1 MIRKLWIGGMV
12 LALSLVSVAVAA
24 AEQATPRQFDLP
36 IKVLYNARQVVFP
49 DARPKMDGNRILV
62 PVRFVAETLGANV
75 DFRDKLV
82 TIRQEGK
89 VIELPI
95 GSDVVKVNGQPIT
108 LDTKAVAEK
117 GRTYVPL
124 RFVSEALGQTVEWD
138 SVARFVWIGH
148 KNVPT
153 LEEVTEKQDLEPYL
167 HYFTGKRAEGVLEID
182 DYRSPDVGKQH
193 TTVRMIKETDW
204 PLVIADATIARID
217 RVVIDGKEYF
227 RMVSTRKGIIGT
239 PFYLLQTGQ
248 PLKLRGEHTYM
259 REYAGE
265 WRVFYN
271 QVIDS
276 QDEWMLG
283 IKDYKKLKLKDVEYI
298 GLLSRSDSVML
309 MENYFT

>member
-1 MIRKLWIGGMV
+1 MV

-49 DARPKMDGNRILV
+49 DALPKIENNRVLV
-62 PVRFVAETLGANV
+62 PIRFVAETLGAEV
-75 DFRDKLV
+75 DYANKLV

-95 GSDVVKVNGQPIT
+95 GSNVTKVNGQPIT
-108 LDTKAVAEK
+108 LDTKAVVEK

-153 LEEVTEKQDLEPYL
+153 LEEATEKQDLEPYL
-167 HYFTGKRAEGVLEID
+167 HYFTGKRAEFALEIG
-182 DYRSPDVGKQH
+182 DYRNPDVGKQH

-204 PLVIADATIARID
+204 PLVIADVTIARID

-227 RMVSTRKGIIGT
+227 RTVSNQKGMLGM

-248 PLKLRGEHTYM
+248 PLKLRSENSYM

-265 WRVFYN
+265 WRAFYN
-271 QVIDS
+271 AVISPTDVTNF
-276 QDEWMLG
+276 D
-283 IKDYKKLKLKDVEYI
+283 IKDYSKLKLKDVEYI

>member
-36 IKVLYNARQVVFP
+36 IKVLYNARQVAFP

-95 GSDVVKVNGQPIT
+95 GSDVAKVNGQPIT

-153 LEEVTEKQDLEPYL
+153 LEEVTEKEDLEPYL
-167 HYFTGKRAEGVLEID
+167 HYFTGVKAEGVLKIW
-182 DYRSPDVGKQH
+182 DYLSPDFGKLH
-193 TTVRMIKETDW
+193 KTVRIIKEKDW
-204 PLVIADATIARID
+204 PLIIAGTTINRID

-227 RMVSTRKGIIGT
+227 RTVSTKKGLLGT
-239 PFYLLQTGQ
+239 SFYLLQTDQ
-248 PLKLRGEHTYM
+248 PLKLRGEDIHM
-259 REYAGE
+259 REFISDF
-265 WRVFYN
+265 RVFYN
-271 QVIDS
+271 SVTHS
-276 QDEWMLG
+276 SDEQFFG
-283 IKDYKKLKLKDVEYI
+283 IKDYKKLKLKDAEYI
-298 GLLSRSDSVML
+298 GINTQSDSVIL
-309 MENYFT
+309 MENYFK

>member
-1 MIRKLWIGGMV
+1 MIKKLLIVGIV
-12 LALSLVSVAVAA
+12 SVLSLVSVGVAEA
-24 AEQATPRQFDLP
+24 DQPAPRQFDLP

-49 DARPKMDGNRILV
+49 DAQPKMDGNRILV

-75 DFRDKLV
+75 DYADKLV

-248 PLKLRGEHTYM
+248 PLKMRGESTYM
-259 REYAGE
+259 REYIDE
-265 WRVFYN
+265 WRVFYYE
-271 QVIDS
+271 VIDS
-276 QDEWMLG
+276 QDEWLHD

-298 GLLSRSDSVML
+298 GILSRSDSVML

>member
-167 HYFTGKRAEGVLEID
+167 HYFTGRYADSALTIW
-182 DYRSPDVGKQH
+182 DYRHPDTGKKYK
-193 TTVRMIKETDW
+193 TVRIIRETDW
-204 PLVIADATIARID
+204 PLVIAGTTILRID
-217 RVVIDGKEYF
+217 RVVIHGYEYF
-227 RMVSTRKGIIGT
+227 RTVSNKKGLLGT
-239 PFYLLQTGQ
+239 SYYLLQTDQ
-248 PLKLRGEHTYM
+248 PIKLRGETVQL
-259 REYAGE
+259 REVPGE
-265 WRVFYN
+265 FRAFYN
-271 QVIDS
+271 SVTDS
-276 QDEWMLG
+276 SDEEDFG
-283 IKDYKKLKLKDVEYI
+283 IKDYRNLKLKDAEYI
-298 GLLSRSDSVML
+298 GIKTDSDSVIL
-309 MENYFT
+309 MENYFK